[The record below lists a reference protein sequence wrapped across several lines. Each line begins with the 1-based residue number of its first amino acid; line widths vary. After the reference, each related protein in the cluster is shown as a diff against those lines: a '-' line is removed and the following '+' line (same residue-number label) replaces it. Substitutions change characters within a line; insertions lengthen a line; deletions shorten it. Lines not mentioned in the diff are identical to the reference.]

1 MFDAVTSKKW
11 QGLYTKQFIILI
23 GIVIAAVSVKRWL
36 ARRQLIRTHGCQ
48 PVASSLNKD
57 PFLGLDA
64 LFTGLR
70 YIREHKILELTCE
83 LFRDHG
89 NTWTVKEFHHN
100 SIVTT
105 EPENIKTI
113 LSLKFQDYGIAF
125 RLAPFQPLLGEGIFD
140 TDGERWASSRALV
153 RPSFTREQ
161 IADLTSLEDLIQD
174 LFVLL
179 PRDGRTVV
187 DLQDAFF
194 RYTLDSATEFLFG
207 QAVGS
212 LKDHSSDQKF
222 AQAFKYA
229 QEAIITRGTLGPLS
243 MFWRDRKA
251 DECNR
256 ICRDFARQFV
266 DDAIHISQSIKQD
279 EAKNEPGKRKRVI
292 FSHELASRTNDPERI
307 LDEVMNLLVAGRD
320 TTASLLSNLFFMLA
334 KNPAIWE
341 RLRSEVA
348 VLEERTPTYE
358 DLHKLKYVK
367 CCVNECKKSA
377 LLINSLFSNRVNRA
391 DITSFAPTSGCT
403 AQQPNGYQRY
413 CPATRRWP

>member
-1 MFDAVTSKKW
+1 MFDAIASKAW
-11 QGLYTKQFIILI
+11 PGLYTKLITILTC
-23 GIVIAAVSVKRWL
+23 VVVATVSVKRWL
-36 ARRQLIRTHGCQ
+36 TRRHFVRTHGCK
-48 PVASSLNKD
+48 PVSSSLNRD
-57 PFLGLDA
+57 PFLGIDA
-64 LFTGLR
+64 LVTGFR
-70 YIREHKILELTCE
+70 YTKQHKILELNCE

-89 NTWTVKEFHHN
+89 NTWMVKELHHS
-100 SIVTT
+100 SIVTI

-174 LFVLL
+174 LFALL
-179 PRDGRTVV
+179 PRDGRTLV

-212 LKDHSSDQKF
+212 LKDNSSDHKF
-222 AQAFKYA
+222 AQSFKYA

-243 MFWRDRKA
+243 MLCRDRKA
-251 DECNR
+251 DKCNR
-256 ICRDFARQFV
+256 ICRNFARQFV
-266 DDAIHISQSIKQD
+266 DDAIRSSQVIKRD
-279 EAKNEPGKRKRVI
+279 EAQSEAGKRKKVI
-292 FSHELASRTNDPERI
+292 FSHELASRTDDPERI

-334 KNPAIWE
+334 KNPGIWE
-341 RLRSEVA
+341 KLRTEVA
-348 VLEERTPTYE
+348 VLEGRIPTYE
-358 DLHKLKYVK
+358 DLHKLRYVK
-367 CCVNECKKSA
+367 CCVNECKKPLT
-377 LLINSLFSNRVNRA
+377 LL
-391 DITSFAPTSGCT
+391 D
-403 AQQPNGYQRY
+403 
-413 CPATRRWP
+413 